1 MQMRTPLYLRPDRR
15 VARAVASAHACG
27 GECVWW
33 RSQALGAL
41 LCSSLRSKRA
51 ELLSLLPSLC
61 AGRHVRVARRP
72 PRRSQPMRDTRSRCA
87 TPAAD
92 ARHPQPTCHASVVQ
106 GPRCCSVPCRSHSPS
121 LGLPV
126 ARTPVARTS
135 DPRRS
140 DPWTPIHRRRG
151 YIKYRDVSGRCIDN
165 HLPVRPDTEGNRYI
179 FLIQCISDTVDT
191 AIHGDT
197 SYRMYHPPS
206 GSRVSAL
213 HMQRSASVQMP
224 PHWRTSCSRRLI
236 CRKCDVF
243 IHD

>member
-1 MQMRTPLYLRPDRR
+1 MGLLLAEALPCAHIRQVSRVQMRTPLYLRPDRR
-15 VARAVASAHACG
+15 VARAVASAHARG

-126 ARTPVARTS
+126 ARTPVARTPVARTHG
-135 DPRRS
+135 PRYIAAEDTS
-140 DPWTPIHRRRG
+140 NIVMYRG
-151 YIKYRDVSGRCIDN
+151 DVSITIC
-165 HLPVRPDTEGNRYI
+165 PYVRTQRGI
-179 FLIQCISDTVDT
+179 
-191 AIHGDT
+191 DT
-197 SYRMYHPPS
+197 S
-206 GSRVSAL
+206 
-213 HMQRSASVQMP
+213 
-224 PHWRTSCSRRLI
+224 
-236 CRKCDVF
+236 F
-243 IHD
+243 

>member
-1 MQMRTPLYLRPDRR
+1 
-15 VARAVASAHACG
+15 
-27 GECVWW
+27 
-33 RSQALGAL
+33 
-41 LCSSLRSKRA
+41 
-51 ELLSLLPSLC
+51 
-61 AGRHVRVARRP
+61 
-72 PRRSQPMRDTRSRCA
+72 MRDPRSRCA

-92 ARHPQPTCHASVVQ
+92 MPRVGCARAALLL
-106 GPRCCSVPCRSHSPS
+106 GPLS
-121 LGLPV
+121 LALPV
-126 ARTPVARTS
+126 ARTPRRSDPRRT

-206 GSRVSAL
+206 SSDLKPEKHTRGLTRRAL
-213 HMQRSASVQMP
+213 PLPKQQPTR
-224 PHWRTSCSRRLI
+224 CCLRLLAEWSW
-236 CRKCDVF
+236 
-243 IHD
+243 

>member
-1 MQMRTPLYLRPDRR
+1 VGLLLAEALPCAHIRQVSRVQMRTPLYLRPDRR

-92 ARHPQPTCHASVVQ
+92 MPRVGCARAALLL
-106 GPRCCSVPCRSHSPS
+106 GPLS
-121 LGLPV
+121 LALPV
-126 ARTPVARTS
+126 ARTPRRSDPRRT

-206 GSRVSAL
+206 GRNPELRMYRTRVHFRVSA
-213 HMQRSASVQMP
+213 
-224 PHWRTSCSRRLI
+224 CSW
-236 CRKCDVF
+236 VF
-243 IHD
+243 